1 MAQLLA
7 RIGGFSARHRWAV
20 VVVWTV
26 LLVAAAAGAKILS
39 QPMSSEFTIS
49 GLQSVH
55 ALNDIKAQFPAAG
68 ASGGDIVFAA
78 PENKKLTATD
88 KSDVANL
95 TSVVSRIPGIAS
107 ATNPFTAKTPT
118 LSPDGRIGYIPI
130 ALSTQSA
137 SASTKASISDAMDR
151 ARSDDLQVEATAKL
165 ATEKTA
171 SNAGQLIGIVL
182 ALVILLMTFGSFL
195 AAGLPLVSALLG
207 LVVGISG
214 IYATTSLVTINSV
227 APSLALLLAL
237 AVGIDY
243 SLFIVDR
250 HRRQML
256 DGMRV
261 LASIRRAMGTAGSAV
276 FFAGSTVVIALAAL
290 SIVRIDFLTQM
301 GLAGAGGVLVAIIVA
316 LTLTPALLSIIG
328 TRIVPRRILDRASQ
342 TERPAKRTPARR
354 WARLVT
360 ARPVI
365 AMIASVVVLVGLGIP
380 VLSLQLGLPNGG
392 TQASSTTDRKAFDLL
407 SSGFGAGANAPIL
420 VLAEYNTTSPTRA
433 DIDALTQTISGVADV
448 DRAVLSGV
456 TNSAVLLTVVPQSGP
471 SDSRTETLIS
481 RLAESELI
489 QGEPG
494 VSTLRVSGET
504 TVAIDVSD
512 QLRNA
517 LPLYL
522 GLIATF
528 ALLLLLVAFRS
539 IVIPIKAI
547 VSFLLSLGA
556 SLGATVAVFQWGWLS
571 LAFPVDSAGPLLS
584 FLPIIVIGV
593 LFGLSMD
600 YEMFL
605 VSGIREEHSRGFS
618 PRDAIVGGISLNAK
632 VVAAAALIMIGVF
645 GAGIYTS
652 STLIKPIAF
661 ALAIG
666 VLVDAFVVRMTLVP
680 AVMALFGRHAWWLP
694 RWMARALPNVD
705 LEGENIDKET
715 EEVAVA

>member
-95 TSVVSRIPGIAS
+95 TSAVSRIPGIAS

-130 ALSTQSA
+130 SLSTQSA

-165 ATEKTA
+165 TTEKTA

-243 SLFIVDR
+243 SLFIVGR

-328 TRIVPRRILDRASQ
+328 SRIVPRRILDRASQ

-456 TNSAVLLTVVPQSGP
+456 TKSAVLLTVVPQSGP

-680 AVMALFGRHAWWLP
+680 AVMTLFGRHAWWLP

-705 LEGENIDKET
+705 LEGANIDKET